1 MIKTRFTRSA
11 WHPLASRMGSKQ
23 KLTLVLSAV
32 ALSGCEIAG
41 DIFQAGV
48 WVGVLLVIG
57 IIALI
62 VWMVSRAKS

>member
-1 MIKTRFTRSA
+1 MTKNRDTRIDWPS
-11 WHPLASRMGSKQ
+11 HIGSLQ
-23 KLTLVLSAV
+23 KLAAVFSAV

-48 WVGVLLVIG
+48 WVGVLLVFG

>member
-1 MIKTRFTRSA
+1 
-11 WHPLASRMGSKQ
+11 MGSKQ

-48 WVGVLLVIG
+48 WVGVLLVFG